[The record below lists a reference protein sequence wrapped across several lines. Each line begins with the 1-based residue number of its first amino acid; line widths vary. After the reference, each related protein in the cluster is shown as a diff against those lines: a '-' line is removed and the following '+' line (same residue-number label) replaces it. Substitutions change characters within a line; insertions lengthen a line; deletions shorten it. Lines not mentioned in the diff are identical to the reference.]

1 MFVFHTKD
9 GERYGL
15 FGLGCKVQSLGIGSR
30 IFDVMGKEVHDH
42 EQEENTG
49 KGHED
54 EINISSIEE
63 EGEGKHGVNTYAI
76 GTSPT
81 GEQEENKVEEN
92 AERIQVLEDRNDVV
106 GKEVHD
112 HEQEENTGKGH
123 EDEINISSIEEE
135 GEGKHGVNTY
145 AIGTSP
151 TGEQE
156 VNKVEEN
163 AERIQVLDDRKG
175 EAEPSVIGTSTGE
188 QEEQNKVKKT
198 RKEYKY
204 STILGRENLVPC

>member
-30 IFDVMGKEVHDH
+30 IFDVM
-42 EQEENTG
+42 
-49 KGHED
+49 
-54 EINISSIEE
+54 
-63 EGEGKHGVNTYAI
+63 
-76 GTSPT
+76 
-81 GEQEENKVEEN
+81 
-92 AERIQVLEDRNDVV
+92 